1 MKKTTLLFSIILL
14 TLIVIFSSLFIR
26 NKKDTPSAESHGITA
41 QDAID
46 IAQKQLDGNGVETIT
61 NYKHPDI
68 EKVVFQ
74 TPPPIY
80 LLDETVD
87 VVGKNLYK
95 ITFTTELDGLLGPIV
110 FYIDEQSGTVIGTD
124 FRE

>member
-1 MKKTTLLFSIILL
+1 MKKTLMLLSIILL
-14 TLIVIFSSLFIR
+14 TLIVIFSFLYIGSE
-26 NKKDTPSAESHGITA
+26 KYTPPAESHGITA

-46 IAQKQLDGNGVETIT
+46 IAQKQLDGKSIETIT
-61 NYKHPDI
+61 NYKHPDV
-68 EKVVFQ
+68 EKVIFHA
-74 TPPPIY
+74 PPAIY
-80 LLDETVD
+80 LFDETFN

-110 FYIDEQSGTVIGTD
+110 FYIDEHSGMVIGTD